1 MVLCW
6 FLPYIDVNQLQ
17 GYRAIVSSSAHR
29 IPLRGSQHLFTDEE
43 AWDSGKTCNLMV
55 ESLVL
60 FPLQILSLPH
70 IQMPQLIPSSPCF

>member
-43 AWDSGKTCNLMV
+43 AWDSGKTCN
-55 ESLVL
+55 
-60 FPLQILSLPH
+60 
-70 IQMPQLIPSSPCF
+70 